1 MQLKATTLVLG
12 EPRTLGEGLE
22 QLEQD
27 GPYAVVHEPW
37 PATRAELVE
46 NMKALG
52 ERRRVEAILLLDG
65 QQFKPLD
72 EEVFSPFVPSLQI
85 VCGIAAGGWN
95 FQPQIS

>member
-46 NMKALG
+46 RMKALG
-52 ERRRVEAILLLDG
+52 EQWSVEAILLFGG
-65 QQFKPLD
+65 QPFKPLD
-72 EEVFSPFVPSLQI
+72 EEIFSPFVPALQL
-85 VCGIAAGGWN
+85 VCGIGAGG
-95 FQPQIS
+95 

>member
-22 QLEQD
+22 RLEQD

-46 NMKALG
+46 RMKALA
-52 ERRRVEAILLLDG
+52 EQWSVG

-72 EEVFSPFVPSLQI
+72 EVIFSPFVPSLQV
-85 VCGIAAGGWN
+85 VCGIAAGG
-95 FQPQIS
+95 